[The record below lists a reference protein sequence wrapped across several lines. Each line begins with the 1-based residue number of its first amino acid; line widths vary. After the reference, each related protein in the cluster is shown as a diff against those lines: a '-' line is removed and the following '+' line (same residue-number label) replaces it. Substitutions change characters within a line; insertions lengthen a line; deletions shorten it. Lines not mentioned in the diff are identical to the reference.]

1 MFEDGGKHLI
11 MLSNLSTP
19 ARARARYI
27 YKRYRRI
34 TSPIRAFPNY
44 IIVGAQRAGTSALN
58 YYLSQHPEIFPST
71 QKEVHFFDYHY
82 QSGERWYRA
91 CFPIK
96 SKLIPKGITGEASP
110 YYMFHP
116 YALQRIKALLPNVK
130 IIILLRDPVTR
141 AISNYYKEFNGPKKF
156 EKSPIK
162 EAMLN
167 EELRLKDEYLA
178 MKSDPFY
185 RSLKHQCFSYKA
197 RGIYYP
203 QVKKCFDLFGRD
215 NVLVINSEDLLSSTE
230 SSLREVFSFLGVDL
244 HFSIQDTQPRNVG
257 SKRYPSP
264 VPAEVRDYLTAFF
277 EPHNKK
283 LYEYLGRDFGW

>member
-1 MFEDGGKHLI
+1 LQWEEHSLI

-19 ARARARYI
+19 AQASARHI
-27 YKRYRRI
+27 YKRYRKI

-44 IIVGAQRAGTSALN
+44 IIVGAQRCGTTALS
-58 YYLSQHPEIFPST
+58 YYLSQHPEIYPAT
-71 QKEVHFFDYHY
+71 KKEVHYFDNHY

-91 CFPIK
+91 HFPIK

-110 YYMFHP
+110 YYMYHP
-116 YALQRIKALLPNVK
+116 FALQRIKALLPDVK
-130 IIILLRDPVTR
+130 IIILLRDPVNR
-141 AISNYYKEFNGPKKF
+141 AISNYLKEVNGRGKY

-178 MKSDPFY
+178 MKSDSFY
-185 RSLKHQCFSYKA
+185 GSLKHQIFSYKA

-203 QVKKCFDLFGRD
+203 QVKKCFDLFDRN
-215 NVLVINSEDLLSSTE
+215 NVLVINSKDLLSSTE
-230 SSLREVFSFLGVDL
+230 SSLREVFKFLEVDS
-244 HFSIQDTQPRNVG
+244 HFSIQDIRPRNVEK
-257 SKRYPSP
+257 KRYTSP

-283 LYEYLGRDFGW
+283 LYGYLGRDFGW